1 VATYNVKTTIAA
13 ITSKES
19 EVIAFHINFLC
30 QVVGYK
36 IGRKMVRTPAGC
48 NEKARQSLQD
58 LKPGRDASA
67 RPVFKRI
74 PR

>member
-30 QVVGYK
+30 QLVGYK
-36 IGRKMVRTPAGC
+36 VGRKMIRTLAGC
-48 NEKARQSLQD
+48 NEKARQSIQVP
-58 LKPGRDASA
+58 KPGHPSA